1 MSESLAAARWDDE
14 ALERMAAI
22 MDDEALGAC
31 SLVDP
36 RVMKME
42 ALALPATKESPV
54 SVDT

>member
-1 MSESLAAARWDDE
+1 MSESLAAARWDDD